1 MRTIDRIMA
10 VLAVVFFLGTVIS
23 GWRVTVSEGG
33 PDLWYLPLLLAL
45 ASAGMTFGALQHRCR
60 KTAKKEE
67 K

>member
-10 VLAVVFFLGTVIS
+10 VLAVLFFLGTVIS
-23 GWRVTVSEGG
+23 GWRVTVAEG

-45 ASAGMTFGALQHRCR
+45 ASAGMTFGALQHRRR